1 MYVWITTPASSKL
14 GGNKKVAPHD
24 PQDKPDDSKDENEIV
39 VSKRDLRSV
48 DLLEDDMMHHD
59 KAEWFGEEKI
69 EVAGD
74 GKLLVTELD
83 PHNPKDD
90 DKSKKRSDSSR
101 VIASTPGAK
110 KYKDGTTVR
119 YYRPAKVEDDAT
131 NTIDGKRVLKYE
143 RIFYQMD
150 TKVQG

>member
-1 MYVWITTPASSKL
+1 M
-14 GGNKKVAPHD
+14 
-24 PQDKPDDSKDENEIV
+24 
-39 VSKRDLRSV
+39 SKRDLRSV

-59 KAEWFGEEKI
+59 KAGWFGEEKI

-74 GKLLVTELD
+74 GEKLLVTELD
-83 PHNPKDD
+83 SHNPKDGNG
-90 DKSKKRSDSSR
+90 SKVDEH
-101 VIASTPGAK
+101 TPGAK
-110 KYKDGTTVR
+110 KYKDGKGKWDGKT
-119 YYRPAKVEDDAT
+119 YYLPAKVEDDAT

>member
-1 MYVWITTPASSKL
+1 MVWRREDTAEAVPAPAT
-14 GGNKKVAPHD
+14 APATAED
-24 PQDKPDDSKDENEIV
+24 KDETEIV

-131 NTIDGKRVLKYE
+131 NTIDGK
-143 RIFYQMD
+143 
-150 TKVQG
+150 